1 MTASALMEQII
12 TILFSGVTQTAT
24 SLGSGIVAFINA
36 LIYTTPEGATTP
48 VLSSFFTI
56 VLIFAGVS
64 LALSLGYWAIS
75 FLTKRI

>member
-1 MTASALMEQII
+1 MTAAALMEQII

-24 SLGSGIVAFINA
+24 ALGGGIVAFINA
-36 LIYTTPEGATTP
+36 LIYTGTGSDQ

-64 LALSLGYWAIS
+64 LSLSLGYWAIS